1 MYVAY
6 YGKIGA
12 RVWSNCVKTNCAMAN
27 KSDEC
32 GMLRTLPPARK
43 LGNVRCF
50 KEKQRKKK
58 RYESAIGGVRIV
70 TASAFYDA
78 SESMIHNADAGARL
92 TAFSPFERKLQDGSV
107 IQTLRTTTAIQSF
120 HIHGNHRSAH
130 TKFSN
135 NGNHV
140 HDTEKQRTTH

>member
-32 GMLRTLPPARK
+32 GMLRTLSPARK

-92 TAFSPFERKLQDGSV
+92 TAFSPFERKLQDGR
-107 IQTLRTTTAIQSF
+107 QRDTNTA
-120 HIHGNHRSAH
+120 NNDRH
-130 TKFSN
+130 TKFPHSRQSPF
-135 NGNHV
+135 G
-140 HDTEKQRTTH
+140 TY